1 MNREEA
7 RKEIFALM
15 LALEE
20 CEDLNEILSIQW
32 KIEEKTR
39 ALADVVQ
46 LDFHTVEILLA
57 RQYAEWLRNVGGEN
71 HETDEL

>member
-7 RKEIFALM
+7 RKEILALMFAL
-15 LALEE
+15 EQS
-20 CEDLNEILSIQW
+20 EDLNAIVSIQW

-46 LDFHTVEILLA
+46 LDFQTVEILLA
-57 RQYAEWLRNVGGEN
+57 RQYAEWLRNGGGM
-71 HETDEL
+71 DRQ

>member
-1 MNREEA
+1 MNREQA

-15 LALEE
+15 LAMEQ
-20 CEDLNEILSIQW
+20 CDDLNEIVSMQW

-46 LDFHTVEILLA
+46 LDFQTVEFLLA
-57 RQYAEWLRNVGGEN
+57 RQYAEWLRGGGAN
-71 HETDEL
+71 NQ